1 MLFNDLANFY
11 PSIATLHQI
20 FNDSLS
26 PKKKVLLEATILETL
41 TSTERL
47 TEGKDKK
54 VDSLVI
60 KKFVE
65 RYNKQYESSDLYEEQ
80 KKLLQKYIMSFSDNG
95 FDLNIYLNEELGRL
109 KNVLSESN
117 DVKEISEDTEMLEK
131 SKTILSILESF
142 KEQPV
147 SVEMVKKVLRVQNLA
162 REIQD

>member
-1 MLFNDLANFY
+1 
-11 PSIATLHQI
+11 
-20 FNDSLS
+20 
-26 PKKKVLLEATILETL
+26 
-41 TSTERL
+41 
-47 TEGKDKK
+47 
-54 VDSLVI
+54 
-60 KKFVE
+60 
-65 RYNKQYESSDLYEEQ
+65 
-80 KKLLQKYIMSFSDNG
+80 MSFSDNG

-131 SKTILSILESF
+131 SKTVLSILESF